1 MSRKPS
7 LVDVAPRFK
16 RLPSATE
23 MFTDR
28 LFREGLRD
36 EFRRRIAERMK
47 ELGPGSMAKATSEIR
62 KEMGYQG
69 AKEERQ
75 LYADYIGNLHK
86 TSLKVAMEKQITEI
100 REEKKVENFEE
111 SVRMLPLRAPMSEE
125 LEWVRLHPAMGRGDD
140 DNPTVVTADDILC
153 APQGKAPSQGAVR
166 LLKHWVKR
174 VDKFFELM
182 MSEQKKMTEESNA
195 RSEGAKD
202 VGLDEVERLLA
213 EVRKGV
219 QD

>member
-7 LVDVAPRFK
+7 LMNVAPRFK
-16 RLPSATE
+16 HLPSAIE
-23 MFTDR
+23 MFSDR
-28 LFREGLRD
+28 MTREGLRD
-36 EFRRRIAERMK
+36 EFRRRICERMK
-47 ELGPGSMAKATSEIR
+47 ELGPGSMGKATSEIR
-62 KEMGYQG
+62 KEMGYKG
-69 AKEERQ
+69 AKEERK
-75 LYADYIGNLHK
+75 LYEEYAANLHK
-86 TSLKVAMEKQITEI
+86 TSLQVAMEKQITEI

-140 DNPTVVTADDILC
+140 DHPTVVTADDILC

-213 EVRKGV
+213 EVKRGV
-219 QD
+219 